1 MRYVLAPEGNGIL
14 PEAFTS
20 PVPLIPEIWLSIK
33 GFFSFTF
40 VICAQARPLLPVT
53 QIEASKTTESI
64 CEYLAVSTVT
74 SVPAI
79 SVKVPLLVDPEPMG
93 IKISFWAVWMIVWV
107 YTCPEPF
114 WFGVWITVLGSEAP
128 NSFACASSFGDGLG
142 DASGLEAEVLIDESQ
157 SKEFGASEPKTV
169 IQT

>member
-20 PVPLIPEIWLSIK
+20 PVPEIPEIWLSIK

-40 VICAQARPLLPVT
+40 VICAQARPLPPVT

-79 SVKVPLLVDPEPMG
+79 SVKVPLVVDPEPIG
-93 IKISFWAVWMIVWV
+93 IKISFWAVWTIVCV
-107 YTCPEPF
+107 SF
-114 WFGVWITVLGSEAP
+114 WITVLGSEAP
-128 NSFACASSFGDGLG
+128 TSFGCVSSFGDGLG
-142 DASGLEAEVLIDESQ
+142 DSCGLEAD
-157 SKEFGASEPKTV
+157 AP
-169 IQT
+169 

>member
-20 PVPLIPEIWLSIK
+20 PVPEIPEIWLSIK

-40 VICAQARPLLPVT
+40 VICAQARPLPPVT

-79 SVKVPLLVDPEPMG
+79 SVKVPLVVDPEPMG
-93 IKISFWAVWMIVWV
+93 IKISFWAVWTMVWV
-107 YTCPEPF
+107 DACPEPF
-114 WFGVWITVLGSEAP
+114 WFGVSITVLGSEAP
-128 NSFACASSFGDGLG
+128 TCFDSVSSFGDGLG
-142 DASGLEAEVLIDESQ
+142 ES
-157 SKEFGASEPKTV
+157 F
-169 IQT
+169 